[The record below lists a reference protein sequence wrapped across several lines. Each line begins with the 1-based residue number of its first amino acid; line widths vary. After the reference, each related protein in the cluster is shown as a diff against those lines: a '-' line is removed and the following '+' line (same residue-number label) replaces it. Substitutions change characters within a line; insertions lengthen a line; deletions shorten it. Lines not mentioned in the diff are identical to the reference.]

1 MRRLALAISLVAGV
15 QLGAD
20 QADRVGPLADLLQ
33 RAGARVEQY
42 LARAQSIMCLEVV
55 HLQPLTSTWSSQ
67 GFWRT
72 VESELRLS
80 WQPDGDGR
88 ASTEAQTLRQLLRVN
103 GKAPR
108 KDDWN
113 NCTAP
118 EQQTSEP
125 QALSL
130 LLPSEQADYQFKLA
144 GSERVDR
151 RSAILVDY
159 RLVKRAEVE
168 SSMVEGRDDCIS
180 FNVEGGMQGR
190 LWIDAETHDVLR
202 LDQRL
207 AGLVEIPLPAKAR
220 RQPNTESSWTLERW
234 DTTIRFKPVTFA
246 NPDETLVLPESQ
258 SSIRVTRGSGQPRLR
273 TTITYK
279 NYQRFVTG
287 ARVVGE

>member
-1 MRRLALAISLVAGV
+1 MRRLALAISLAAGV
-15 QLGAD
+15 QLSAD
-20 QADRVGPLADLLQ
+20 QADPAGQLADLLQ

-42 LARAQSIMCLEVV
+42 FARAQSILCLEIVQ
-55 HLQPLTSTWSSQ
+55 LQPLSATWASQ

-72 VESELRLS
+72 VESELRLM
-80 WQPDGDGR
+80 WQPGGDGKP
-88 ASTEAQTLRQLLRVN
+88 STEAQTLRQLVRVN

-130 LLPSEQADYQFKLA
+130 LLPSERAEYQFKLA
-144 GSERVDR
+144 GTERIDR
-151 RSAILVDY
+151 RDAILVDY
-159 RLVKRAEVE
+159 RLVKRAEIE
-168 SSMVEGRDDCIS
+168 SRMVEGREDCVS
-180 FNVEGGMQGR
+180 FNLEGGMQGR

-207 AGLVEIPLPAKAR
+207 STLVDIPLPEKAR
-220 RQPNTESSWTLERW
+220 RQPNTDSSWTLERW

-258 SSIRVTRGSGQPRLR
+258 SSIRVTRGSGSPRLR
-273 TTITYK
+273 TMTTYK

-287 ARVVGE
+287 ARVVGN

>member
-15 QLGAD
+15 QLSAD
-20 QADRVGPLADLLQ
+20 QPNRVEQLTALLQ

-55 HLQPLTSTWSSQ
+55 QLQPLTSTWSSQ

-88 ASTEAQTLRQLLRVN
+88 GATEAQTLRQLLRVN
-103 GKAPR
+103 GKIPR

-125 QALSL
+125 QMLSL
-130 LLPSEQADYQFKLA
+130 LLPSERADYQFKLS
-144 GSERVDR
+144 GTERVDGR
-151 RSAILVDY
+151 AAILVDY
-159 RLVKRAEVE
+159 RVVKRAEVA
-168 SSMVEGRDDCIS
+168 SSMIEGREDCVS
-180 FNVEGGMQGR
+180 FNLEGGMQGR
-190 LWIDAETHDVLR
+190 IWIDAETHDVLR

-207 AGLVEIPLPAKAR
+207 SGLVDIPLPSPAR
-220 RQPNTESSWTLERW
+220 RQPGAESAWTLERW
-234 DTTIRFKPVTFA
+234 DTTVRFKPVTFA
-246 NPDETLVLPESQ
+246 NPDETLVLPESLT
-258 SSIRVTRGSGQPRLR
+258 SIRVTRGSGTPRLR
-273 TTITYK
+273 TTTTYK

-287 ARVVGE
+287 ARIVGE